1 MQASAEQVI
10 GFPLEGQDS
19 SLSQMFNGY
28 RFTVCEGP
36 DAAAE
41 ALDIRRRV
49 YVDKSGYR
57 IPVPDEYDQ
66 RSWFLLAHDVATGKP
81 VGSMRITP
89 RFAGP
94 LEAEEYFTIGAHLR
108 TPRAVEISRFAILP
122 EYRKGKTFLPIVSVG
137 LFRLA
142 TSFLL
147 TRKNVDSVV
156 ICSKPERV
164 WTYEWLCFQRTGLV
178 ARYAK
183 LGNAEHELLTFDF
196 RRIMQTYSGHPF
208 EELLIGPP
216 CPEIVVPRRSPAL
229 GIGVRV
235 AARELRLA
243 VVPTAAS
250 CVQ

>member
-1 MQASAEQVI
+1 MQASAEQVL
-10 GFPLEGQDS
+10 GSELEQES
-19 SLSQMFNGY
+19 SLAQLFKGY

-57 IPVPDEYDQ
+57 IPVPDEYDR
-66 RSWFLLAHDVATGKP
+66 RSWFLLAHDVGTGKP
-81 VGSMRITP
+81 VGSMRVTP
-89 RFAGP
+89 RSAGP
-94 LEAEEYFTIGAHLR
+94 LEAEEYFTLPAHLR
-108 TPRAVEISRFAILP
+108 SPRAVEISRFAILP

-137 LFRLA
+137 LFRMA

-147 TRKNVDSVV
+147 TRNVDSVV

-164 WTYEWLCFQRTGLV
+164 WTYQWLCFQQTRLV

-183 LGNAEHELLTFDF
+183 LDNAEHELLTIDF
-196 RRIMQTYSGHPF
+196 RRILSIYSGHPF
-208 EELLIGPP
+208 EELLIGPS
-216 CPEIVVPRRSPAL
+216 CPEVVMPRRVPAL

-235 AARELRLA
+235 ATRELRLA
-243 VVPTAAS
+243 VAPAAVS
-250 CVQ
+250 C